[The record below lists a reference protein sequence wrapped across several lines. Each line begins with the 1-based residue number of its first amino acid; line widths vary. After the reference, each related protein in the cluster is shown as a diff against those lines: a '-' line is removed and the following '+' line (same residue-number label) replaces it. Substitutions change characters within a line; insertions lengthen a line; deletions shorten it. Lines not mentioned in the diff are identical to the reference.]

1 MKKLQFI
8 FAAAALLVLSLGMTG
23 CDPTNPNNPEMP
35 AIVSISETNSD
46 YGIVVEVVYKNN
58 TRMFFLLTSPNTCEL
73 TSYYTFYKS
82 EGYEQYNYSGE
93 LVIPETI
100 THKGVIYTVT
110 GIFSLGAI
118 DPATKVW
125 IPKTVINHGLSDL
138 SDFTWRVT
146 EINVSPDNPVYSSV
160 DGVLFNKD
168 KTELLDFPKCSKSVS
183 YTIPNGVRRI
193 EAYAFYKSVTL
204 STITMPNSVTYI
216 GDYAFYECSGLTTF
230 QIPNSVTEI
239 GGGAFSECS
248 SILSVNIPEG
258 VTVINKFLFFWCT
271 SLNSL
276 TIPSTVTLV
285 DQKAFYACYSLT
297 TLTCLATTPPAT
309 FSSIYDWEGTTF
321 SHSHIQTIKVPA
333 GSVSAYRA
341 AEGWRDFTIVAL

>member
-125 IPKTVINHGLSDL
+125 IPKTVINHGLSD
-138 SDFTWRVT
+138 FTWRVT

-193 EAYAFYKSVTL
+193 EDYAFLKSVTL

-230 QIPNSVTEI
+230 QIPNSVTQI
-239 GGGAFSECS
+239 DYYAFAYCEGLA
-248 SILSVNIPEG
+248 SI
-258 VTVINKFLFFWCT
+258 
-271 SLNSL
+271 
-276 TIPSTVTLV
+276 
-285 DQKAFYACYSLT
+285 
-297 TLTCLATTPPAT
+297 TCLALVPPVLLEEYGNYP
-309 FSSIYDWEGTTF
+309 FHRSSIRTV
-321 SHSHIQTIKVPA
+321 KVPA

-341 AEGWRDFTIVAL
+341 AAGWKDLTIVAL

>member
-23 CDPTNPNNPEMP
+23 CDPTNPNNPDMP
-35 AIVSISETNSD
+35 AIVSTSETNSND
-46 YGIVVEVVYKNN
+46 GIVVEVVYKNN

-82 EGYEQYNYSGE
+82 EGYEQYSYSGE

-110 GIFSLGAI
+110 GIFGLGAI

-125 IPKTVINHGLSDL
+125 IPKTVINHGLSD
-138 SDFTWRVT
+138 FTWGVT

-183 YTIPNGVRRI
+183 YTIPNGVSRI
-193 EAYAFYKSVTL
+193 EAYAFYKSATL
-204 STITMPNSVTYI
+204 STITMPNSVIYI
-216 GDYAFYECSGLTTF
+216 SMGAFLDCSGLTTF
-230 QIPNSVTEI
+230 QIPNSVTQI
-239 GGGAFSECS
+239 GGE
-248 SILSVNIPEG
+248 
-258 VTVINKFLFFWCT
+258 
-271 SLNSL
+271 
-276 TIPSTVTLV
+276 
-285 DQKAFYACYSLT
+285 AFYGCEGLASI
-297 TLTCLATTPPAT
+297 TCLALVPPVLWCCDW
-309 FSSIYDWEGTTF
+309 FYESSIRTV
-321 SHSHIQTIKVPA
+321 KVPA

-341 AEGWRDFTIVAL
+341 AAGWKDLTIVAL

>member
-8 FAAAALLVLSLGMTG
+8 FAAVALLVLSLGITG
-23 CDPTNPNNPEMP
+23 CDPNDPNNPEMP
-35 AIVSISETNSD
+35 AIVSTSETNSND
-46 YGIVVEVVYKNN
+46 GIVVEVVYKNN

-110 GIFSLGAI
+110 GIFGLGAI

-138 SDFTWRVT
+138 VWGVT

-168 KTELLDFPKCSKSVS
+168 KTELLDFPMCSKSVS

-193 EAYAFYKSVTL
+193 EAYAFYKSATL
-204 STITMPNSVTYI
+204 STITMPNSVIYI
-216 GDYAFYECSGLTTF
+216 SMGAFLHCSGLTTF

-239 GGGAFSECS
+239 GG
-248 SILSVNIPEG
+248 V
-258 VTVINKFLFFWCT
+258 
-271 SLNSL
+271 
-276 TIPSTVTLV
+276 
-285 DQKAFYACYSLT
+285 AFYGCEGLASI
-297 TLTCLATTPPAT
+297 TCLALVPPVLWGEDW
-309 FSSIYDWEGTTF
+309 FYKSSIRTV
-321 SHSHIQTIKVPA
+321 KVPA

-341 AEGWRDFTIVAL
+341 AAGWKDLTIVAL